1 MRELC
6 KIILAAV
13 IVTVIAGCSSMSI
26 RTDYDHDVD
35 FAGYRTF
42 DFLPK
47 SRPMAQSG
55 PLLNP
60 FMEKRIE
67 EAIETELTA
76 KGYSK
81 DSGGRPNFLI
91 AIHAGARNRV
101 NVTDFGYHYGPRGR
115 WGRRH
120 LEVNTYK
127 EGTLILDF
135 VDPKLEQLIWRGWA
149 VGALANP
156 DKVEEQIV
164 ETVKKILEEFPPE

>member
-1 MRELC
+1 MRRLS
-6 KIILAAV
+6 KITLMVMIV
-13 IVTVIAGCSSMSI
+13 IVITGCASMKI

-35 FAGYRTF
+35 FAKYRTF

-47 SRPMAQSG
+47 SRPKAPARPILST
-55 PLLNP
+55 
-60 FMEKRIE
+60 FMESRIK

-76 KGYSK
+76 KGYVRK
-81 DSGGRPNFLI
+81 PGEKPHFLI

-120 LEVNTYK
+120 LEVHTYK

-135 VDPKLEQLIWRGWA
+135 VDPQLEQLIWRGWA
-149 VGALANP
+149 VGALENP
-156 DKVEEQIV
+156 DQVEEQII
-164 ETVKKILEEFPPE
+164 ETVRKILEEFPPE